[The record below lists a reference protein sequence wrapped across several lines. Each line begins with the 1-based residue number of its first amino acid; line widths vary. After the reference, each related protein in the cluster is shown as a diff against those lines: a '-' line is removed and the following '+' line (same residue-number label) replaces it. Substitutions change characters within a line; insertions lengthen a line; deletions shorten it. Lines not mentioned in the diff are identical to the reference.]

1 MTTTESFNDY
11 DGLARRLARLERLNR
26 RLRHA
31 LVFVGAAGGALA
43 LTAQAA
49 PGPRTVA
56 AEELTL
62 VDSAGQRRATLAAP
76 GGSVVLTL
84 YDLEGRWQAQFEVTA
99 EPNLVLV
106 GRQGPVLTMPH
117 GPPIFRRLPSAP
129 R

>member
-56 AEELTL
+56 AEDLTL
-62 VDSAGQRRATLAAP
+62 VDSAGQRRATMAAP
-76 GGSVVLTL
+76 DGSVVLTL
-84 YDLEGRWQAQFEVTA
+84 YDLGGRWQA
-99 EPNLVLV
+99 
-106 GRQGPVLTMPH
+106 
-117 GPPIFRRLPSAP
+117 
-129 R
+129 